1 MRRDD
6 GLDWPSSGRRDVRF
20 AFGASPSHAAAR
32 RGGRFVARRFGRRG
46 GDTDRRRDHREID
59 PRFVLRLDT
68 LAPRAGHGTL
78 GGPVIIGAL
87 RALDPLG
94 GTVIV
99 RALRALGTL
108 AILAFGPILLLGAVL
123 LLRSILLGPILPLVA
138 VATLLLLLLGPILLL
153 TVLLLRPILAFVA
166 IAFLLAARLLLLLLL
181 LQRLVVVAA
190 LVVIAFAVVVIAVV
204 VDSLATRAALL
215 VELRAAFAEHAEIM
229 IGELQPIFGLDPV
242 ASLLRIARETL
253 VFLEQLRR
261 IATLALVAGVAP
273 AIVAR
278 HSLGTLLSTT
288 TATATDAV
296 LTIIDQ
302 RDWSLSHGA
311 LTRPILSFGKKS
323 VPPRPAD
330 SQTRNRL

>member
-1 MRRDD
+1 LR
-6 GLDWPSSGRRDVRF
+6 SSGGRDVRF

-32 RGGRFVARRFGRRG
+32 RGGHFVARRFRRRG

-59 PRFVLRLDT
+59 LRFVLRLDT
-68 LAPRAGHGTL
+68 LAPGTGHRTL

-99 RALRALGTL
+99 RALRALGAL
-108 AILAFGPILLLGAVL
+108 AILAFGPILLL
-123 LLRSILLGPILPLVA
+123 RSVLLGPILALIA
-138 VATLLLLLLGPILLL
+138 VATLLLLLPILLGP
-153 TVLLLRPILAFVA
+153 VLLLPILTLVA
-166 IAFLLAARLLLLLLL
+166 IAFLLPARLVALLLLGLLLRGLL
-181 LQRLVVVAA
+181 LQGLIVVAA
-190 LVVIAFAVVVIAVV
+190 LVVIAFAVIIITVV
-204 VDSLATRAALL
+204 VDSLAARAALL
-215 VELRAAFAEHAEIM
+215 VELGAAFTEHAEIM
-229 IGELQPIFGLDPV
+229 IGELQPIFGLHAV
-242 ASLLRIARETL
+242 ASLLRIAREAL

-261 IATLALVAGVAP
+261 IATLALVTGIAP

-302 RDWSLSHGA
+302 RDRSLSLGA
-311 LTRPILSFGKKS
+311 
-323 VPPRPAD
+323 
-330 SQTRNRL
+330 